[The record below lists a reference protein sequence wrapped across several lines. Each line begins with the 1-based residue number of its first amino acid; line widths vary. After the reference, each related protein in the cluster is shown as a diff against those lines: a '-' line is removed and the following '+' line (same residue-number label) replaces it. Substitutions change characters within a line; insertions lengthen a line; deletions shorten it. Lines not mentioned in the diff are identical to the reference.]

1 MAQSFDYGYIFRGLA
16 LGVLLM
22 VLFGTFEMNT
32 ILGREA
38 PCGDGSGSRAC
49 LPLIRNGLAEVCS
62 KKEITTAVVPLTHP
76 TSCGCT
82 RKAHRSGNI

>member
-1 MAQSFDYGYIFRGLA
+1 MEIFPRGLA

-22 VLFGTFEMNT
+22 VLFDTFEMNM

-38 PCGDGSGSRAC
+38 PCGDGSGSRSC
-49 LPLIRNGLAEVCS
+49 LPLIRDGLAEVWG

-82 RKAHRSGNI
+82 SKAFRTGNI